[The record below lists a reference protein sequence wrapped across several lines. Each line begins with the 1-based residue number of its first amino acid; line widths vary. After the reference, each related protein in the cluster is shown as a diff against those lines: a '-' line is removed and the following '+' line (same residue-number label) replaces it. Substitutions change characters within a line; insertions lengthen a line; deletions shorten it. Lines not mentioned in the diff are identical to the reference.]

1 MFLPRWPGPM
11 ALVLVSTLTATVHAK
26 TTTYI
31 SGTSLDGV
39 TNNRL
44 AVDRK
49 PALYT
54 GDFGDCLG
62 GQSLLNV
69 TKFDA
74 AFYYDNSTILFHLDG
89 ATNLKSEALMCKH
102 HLIMA
107 GTTSC
112 GPKSDVKQ
120 CTSLSRH
127 TDNPGLPWPSTR
139 VLSTSTVCAR

>member
-1 MFLPRWPGPM
+1 MPPFRWPRAL
-11 ALVLVSTLTATVHAK
+11 ALVLENILIATTYAK
-26 TTTYI
+26 NTTYI

-44 AVDRK
+44 AADRT

-74 AFYYDNSTILFHLDG
+74 ALYYDNSTILFHLDG
-89 ATNLKSEALMCKH
+89 STNLKSEALMCK
-102 HLIMA
+102 
-107 GTTSC
+107 C
-112 GPKSDVKQ
+112 FQEEP
-120 CTSLSRH
+120 
-127 TDNPGLPWPSTR
+127 
-139 VLSTSTVCAR
+139 

>member
-1 MFLPRWPGPM
+1 MPPRWARSVAF
-11 ALVLVSTLTATVHAK
+11 ALGSILTATAHARN
-26 TTTYI
+26 TTYI

-39 TNNRL
+39 TTSL
-44 AVDRK
+44 AVDRT

-89 ATNLKSEALMCKH
+89 TTNLKSEALM
-102 HLIMA
+102 
-107 GTTSC
+107 
-112 GPKSDVKQ
+112 
-120 CTSLSRH
+120 
-127 TDNPGLPWPSTR
+127 STYMS
-139 VLSTSTVCAR
+139 VQGYA